1 MTRGSTRAFERHFQT
16 GITLALFG
24 LLSWL
29 VWTGHD
35 NGKLLSAQQAS
46 LSYQAKQMDKFS
58 DELVLVRSEIS
69 ELNRDLNYAT
79 DVRTDVDR
87 LGKSLEVIQQRL
99 INLERNGQ

>member
-1 MTRGSTRAFERHFQT
+1 VERHLQT
-16 GITLALFG
+16 ILIGAGTLMGTAMLG

-29 VWTGHD
+29 VWTSYD
-35 NGKLLSAQQAS
+35 NGKLLASQATAI
-46 LSYQAKQMDKFS
+46 SYQAKQLEMIGNDVT
-58 DELVLVRSEIS
+58 LVQSEIS
-69 ELNRDLNYAT
+69 GLIRDLNYAT